1 VSQSQKEAAEYAE
14 VLLAYSRGEAI
25 QMRRD
30 DERVDNEWSDL
41 AYPLWDFA
49 RFEYRVAPKPVER
62 WAVLTNDSALDFY
75 FTKDQ
80 ACRGLE
86 EYDEGARVVLLRE
99 VTE

>member
-14 VLLAYSRGEAI
+14 VLLAYSRGEPVQVRSAGS
-25 QMRRD
+25 
-30 DERVDNEWSDL
+30 EEWK
-41 AYPLWDFA
+41 APTYPLWDFG

>member
-14 VLLAYSRGEAI
+14 VLLAYSRGETI

-41 AYPLWDFA
+41 HYPLWDFG
-49 RFEYRVAPKPVER
+49 RFEYRVAPKPVEYWR
-62 WAVLTNDSALDFY
+62 WKYPDGFLGTTQDS
-75 FTKDQ
+75 KDELM
-80 ACRGLE
+80 AIYAETPGRP
-86 EYDEGARVVLLRE
+86 LLMRE

>member
-1 VSQSQKEAAEYAE
+1 MSQSQKEAAEYAE
-14 VLLAYSRGEAI
+14 VLLAYSRGERI
-25 QMRRD
+25 QMRGA
-30 DERVDNEWSDL
+30 DNQKWGGL
-41 AYPLWDFA
+41 TYPLWDFA